1 MVQDGSKAECLSSV
15 SYTTKFITN
24 KLSIDGRPPFI
35 FYAKSY
41 NTTLNYVLNQ
51 MVSCGVTSLNT
62 RFLLITIPTS
72 IVNCQQQNN
81 LVESSMFSFFSDLSG
96 VFFRL
101 FSSFS
106 DRKQGLRITKS
117 KTPLITMLMFSN
129 QEKVD

>member
-1 MVQDGSKAECLSSV
+1 MVILTMAQDGSKAERPSSV

-51 MVSCGVTSLNT
+51 RVSCGVASLNT

-72 IVNCQQQNN
+72 IVNC
-81 LVESSMFSFFSDLSG
+81 
-96 VFFRL
+96 
-101 FSSFS
+101 
-106 DRKQGLRITKS
+106 
-117 KTPLITMLMFSN
+117 
-129 QEKVD
+129 